1 MNEENIIHN
10 NDNKEDNNNDEENNN
25 EEDNNIEE
33 DNNNDDDNNIEED
46 INNDEDNNIEEDNN
60 NEEDNND
67 ESNFETLK
75 VDYNKLI
82 SLPDNIEIF
91 EGKFSL
97 LTHFQEKCFDPNTYV
112 KENKI
117 KIKNEKDEI
126 EYKYIPLENYIRWK
140 YNKNKQII
148 SNAKMVEWNDGSFS
162 VIIGEKYFDVDFSSM
177 NSVRFGI
184 QIDENT
190 AIINQNINKR
200 MLLQVDENQENEVIY
215 DEGDK
220 SKVKVSYSYYNKNVY
235 NKDDFVIGFKKRR
248 NILKEHDRLQKKRKR
263 EKNEKNEE

>member
-1 MNEENIIHN
+1 MSEENIINN
-10 NDNKEDNNNDEENNN
+10 NDNDEENNNEEENNKEEENNN
-25 EEDNNIEE
+25 EEDNNNE
-33 DNNNDDDNNIEED
+33 
-46 INNDEDNNIEEDNN
+46 NDEENK
-60 NEEDNND
+60 D

-140 YNKNKQII
+140 YNKNKKII

-162 VIIGEKYFDVDFSSM
+162 VIIGEKYFDVDFSNM
-177 NSVRFGI
+177 NSVRYGI

-200 MLLQVDENQENEVIY
+200 MLLQIDENQENEAIY

-220 SKVKVSYSYYNKNVY
+220 SKVKVSYSYFNKNVY

-263 EKNEKNEE
+263 EEKNEE

>member
-1 MNEENIIHN
+1 MS
-10 NDNKEDNNNDEENNN
+10 EDNNNMNNNNIDNEEENNDKNIEEDDNN
-25 EEDNNIEE
+25 EEDNNE
-33 DNNNDDDNNIEED
+33 
-46 INNDEDNNIEEDNN
+46 
-60 NEEDNND
+60 
-67 ESNFETLK
+67 ESNFDTLK

-82 SLPDNIEIF
+82 DLPKDIEIF

-140 YNKNKQII
+140 YNKNKKII
-148 SNAKMVEWNDGSFS
+148 SNAKLVEWNDGTFS
-162 VIIGEKYFDVDFSSM
+162 VIIGEKYFDVDFSDM
-177 NSVRFGI
+177 NSVRYGI
-184 QIDENT
+184 QIDEDT

-200 MLLQVDENQENEVIY
+200 MLLQIDENQENETVY

-220 SKVKVSYSYYNKNVY
+220 SKVKVSYSYYNKNVF
-235 NKDDFVIGFKKRR
+235 NKNDFEKGYKKK
-248 NILKEHDRLQKKRKR
+248 NKFTKELEKLQKKRKR
-263 EKNEKNEE
+263 EKNEEEK

>member
-1 MNEENIIHN
+1 MSEENIINN
-10 NDNKEDNNNDEENNN
+10 NDNDEENNNEEENNKEEENNN
-25 EEDNNIEE
+25 EEDNNNE
-33 DNNNDDDNNIEED
+33 
-46 INNDEDNNIEEDNN
+46 NDEENK
-60 NEEDNND
+60 D

-140 YNKNKQII
+140 YNKNKKII

-162 VIIGEKYFDVDFSSM
+162 VIIGEKYFDVDFSNM
-177 NSVRFGI
+177 NSVRYGI

-200 MLLQVDENQENEVIY
+200 MLLQIDENQENEAIY

-220 SKVKVSYSYYNKNVY
+220 SKVKVSYSYFNKNVY

-263 EKNEKNEE
+263 EKNEEEK

>member
-1 MNEENIIHN
+1 MS
-10 NDNKEDNNNDEENNN
+10 EDNNNMNNNNIDNEEENNDKNIEEDDNN
-25 EEDNNIEE
+25 EEDNNE
-33 DNNNDDDNNIEED
+33 
-46 INNDEDNNIEEDNN
+46 
-60 NEEDNND
+60 
-67 ESNFETLK
+67 ESNFDTLK

-82 SLPDNIEIF
+82 DLPKDIEIF

-140 YNKNKQII
+140 YNKNKKII
-148 SNAKMVEWNDGSFS
+148 SNAKLVEWNDGTFS
-162 VIIGEKYFDVDFSSM
+162 VIIGEKYFDVDFSDM

-184 QIDENT
+184 KIDEET

-200 MLLQVDENQENEVIY
+200 MLLQIDENQENETVY

-220 SKVKVSYSYYNKNVY
+220 SKVKVSYSYYNKNVF
-235 NKDDFVIGFKKRR
+235 NKNDFEKGYKKK
-248 NILKEHDRLQKKRKR
+248 NKFTKELEKLQKKRKR
-263 EKNEKNEE
+263 EKNEE

>member
-1 MNEENIIHN
+1 MSEENIINN
-10 NDNKEDNNNDEENNN
+10 NDNEEDNNNDEENNN

-46 INNDEDNNIEEDNN
+46 NNNDEDNNIEEDNN

-162 VIIGEKYFDVDFSSM
+162 VIIGEKYFDVDFSTM